1 MSEKTDKLK
10 QLVHIVDYAEYI
22 GFHVKKV
29 GRYYTL
35 KEHDSVII
43 NPATNRFFRNSS
55 TEEYARGS
63 VINFAMYF
71 GNMNYRE
78 AVKELENFIG
88 SEALER
94 TPLSRPVSKASNK
107 KKMLLLP
114 PHGGSR
120 RHAYAY
126 LSKIR
131 CIDTFIIDYFFASN
145 HLYED
150 NRNNCVFV
158 SYDEKTGQPDF
169 ACRRGTMSDVSFK
182 GDVQGSSYNYC
193 FRLPAKEGKR
203 LYVCEAVI
211 DMMSLM
217 TYFLKNGMDKR
228 ELAAYHYQALSST
241 QKYMAVFGY
250 LSLHPEIEEVY
261 LALDNDRAGRETAGK
276 IIETGKEKN
285 CKQTF
290 IPFFPEGEENDWNDV
305 VNEQKDIRG
314 H

>member
-10 QLVHIVDYAEYI
+10 QLVHIVDYAEYM
-22 GFHVKKV
+22 GFHVKKK
-29 GRYYTL
+29 GHYYTL
-35 KEHDSVII
+35 EEHDSVII

-63 VINFAMYF
+63 VINFVMYF
-71 GNMNYRE
+71 GNMDYK
-78 AVKELENFIG
+78 AAIKELENFIG
-88 SEALER
+88 SEALEH
-94 TPLSRPVSKASNK
+94 TALLRPVNRTLNK

-158 SYDEKTGQPDF
+158 SYDEKNGQPDF
-169 ACRRGTMSDVSFK
+169 ACRRGTMSDVPFK
-182 GDVQGSSYNYC
+182 GDVPGSSYDYC

-261 LALDNDRAGRETAGK
+261 LAMDNDKSGREVVEK

-285 CKQTF
+285 CKQAF
-290 IPFFPEGEENDWNDV
+290 VPFLPEGEGMDWNDV
-305 VNEQKDIRG
+305 IKE
-314 H
+314 